1 MLWVYIVKY
10 ILERWHIMV
19 KKRYLLLIAS
29 LVWLFAGIK
38 VLNLGLEAYKTNF
51 SALNVLLS
59 IAVFIAFWFM
69 VFARLVN
76 KHTARIKAYQEEK
89 RYFWN
94 FFDLKSFIIMAIMM
108 TGGILIRKYQLL
120 DMNFI
125 AFFYTGLGSALS
137 LAGAKFMLNYYQF
150 KRTGN

>member
-1 MLWVYIVKY
+1 
-10 ILERWHIMV
+10 MV

-69 VFARLVN
+69 VFNRLVN

-125 AFFYTGLGSALS
+125 AFFYTGLGGALS
-137 LAGAKFMLNYYQF
+137 LAEAKFMLNYIKFYV
-150 KRTGN
+150 

>member
-1 MLWVYIVKY
+1 
-10 ILERWHIMV
+10 MV

-69 VFARLVN
+69 VFNRLVN

-125 AFFYTGLGSALS
+125 AFFYTGIWSALS
-137 LAGAKFMLNYYQF
+137 LAGAKFMLNYIKFYV
-150 KRTGN
+150 

>member
-1 MLWVYIVKY
+1 M
-10 ILERWHIMV
+10 
-19 KKRYLLLIAS
+19 
-29 LVWLFAGIK
+29 
-38 VLNLGLEAYKTNF
+38 
-51 SALNVLLS
+51 LS

-69 VFARLVN
+69 VFNRLVN

-125 AFFYTGLGSALS
+125 AFFYTGLGGALS
-137 LAGAKFMLNYYQF
+137 LAGAKFMLNYIKF
-150 KRTGN
+150 HG

>member
-1 MLWVYIVKY
+1 
-10 ILERWHIMV
+10 MV

-69 VFARLVN
+69 VFNRFVN

-125 AFFYTGLGSALS
+125 AFFYTGLGGALS
-137 LAGAKFMLNYYQF
+137 LAEAKFMLNYIKFYV
-150 KRTGN
+150 

>member
-1 MLWVYIVKY
+1 
-10 ILERWHIMV
+10 
-19 KKRYLLLIAS
+19 
-29 LVWLFAGIK
+29 
-38 VLNLGLEAYKTNF
+38 
-51 SALNVLLS
+51 
-59 IAVFIAFWFM
+59 M
-69 VFARLVN
+69 VFNRLVN

-125 AFFYTGLGSALS
+125 AFFYTGLGGALS
-137 LAGAKFMLNYYQF
+137 LAGAKFMLNYIKFYV
-150 KRTGN
+150 